1 MACACC
7 ERFDRPRAH
16 RYDAPALPLP
26 TLFLLA
32 FASGVA
38 AALASRRELRL
49 SPRPAPLTAGF
60 GALAL
65 YLFFVVVPVSLYFYW
80 FHGDWA
86 VHYLLDVQAIPSAV
100 ALVGFVV
107 EVLLGGAGF
116 VVGASLVRAQ
126 REAFAG
132 GLLGVVLVVA
142 GGLLQLARARLAVL
156 GSFAQ
161 FHGGF
166 GLSPYGRGTMLYETV
181 AMSLFTAMGLAYLL
195 ARLAFGARR
204 AT

>member
-1 MACACC
+1 M
-7 ERFDRPRAH
+7 
-16 RYDAPALPLP
+16 PLP
-26 TLFLLA
+26 SLFLLA

-60 GALAL
+60 WALLL
-65 YLFFVVVPVSLYFYW
+65 YLTLVLVPISLYFYW

-86 VHYLLDVQAIPSAV
+86 LHYVADAQAIPSAV

-107 EVLLGGAGF
+107 EVLLGGLGF
-116 VVGASLVRAQ
+116 VAGASLVRAQ
-126 REAFAG
+126 REAVAG
-132 GLLGVVLVVA
+132 AVLGLVVA
-142 GGLLQLARARLAVL
+142 VGAGLLHLVRARLTVV
-156 GSFAQ
+156 GSYAQ

-166 GLSPYGRGTMLYETV
+166 GLTPYARGAMVYETV

-204 AT
+204 GS